1 MDAFLGSGTT
11 AAVAHKMGRRWLGV
25 EMGDHCKSLCL
36 PRLKDVVDGSDKTG
50 VTKRYAWQGGGGF
63 KFYELGEP
71 MLDENGAISEGID
84 FDTLAAH
91 IWWRETGSA
100 WDVATRN
107 GTFLGV
113 HDGIAY
119 AMLYNGVLHD
129 RSYAGGNVL
138 TPKTMRIIREDIG
151 AAKYDRMIVYGE
163 CTKLS
168 AAKLK
173 EEKVEFRQTPYDIV
187 TRR

>member
-1 MDAFLGSGTT
+1 MDSFLGSGTT
-11 AAVAHKMGRRWLGV
+11 AAVAHKMGRRWIGI
-25 EMGDHCKSLCL
+25 EMGDHAQTMCQV
-36 PRLKDVVDGSDKTG
+36 RLKSVCDGEQSGISKA
-50 VTKRYAWQGGGGF
+50 VKWRGGGGF

-71 MLDENGAISEGID
+71 LLDENGSISEGID

-91 IWWRETGSA
+91 IWWRETEKS
-100 WDVATRN
+100 WDVATRR

-113 HDGIAY
+113 HDGVAY

-151 AAKYDRMIVYGE
+151 EAKYDRVIIYGE

-173 EEKVEFRQTPYDIV
+173 EEKIEFRQTPYDIV

>member
-1 MDAFLGSGTT
+1 MNCGKSMMQR
-11 AAVAHKMGRRWLGV
+11 KGRRWIGI
-25 EMGDHCKSLCL
+25 EMGEHAKTHCAV
-36 PRLKDVVDGSDKTG
+36 RLKKVVDGEQGGISASVGWK
-50 VTKRYAWQGGGGF
+50 GGGGF

-71 MLDENGAISEGID
+71 LLDENGAISEGID

-91 IWWRETGSA
+91 IWWRETVKS
-100 WDVATRN
+100 WDVAARH

-151 AAKYDRMIVYGE
+151 EAKCDRLIVYGE

-173 EEKVEFRQTPYDIV
+173 EEKVEFRQTPYDIQC
-187 TRR
+187 RGG

>member
-1 MDAFLGSGTT
+1 M
-11 AAVAHKMGRRWLGV
+11 
-25 EMGDHCKSLCL
+25 
-36 PRLKDVVDGSDKTG
+36 RLKKVVGGEQGG
-50 VTKRYAWQGGGGF
+50 VSASVGWKGGGGF
-63 KFYELGEP
+63 KFYVLGEP
-71 MLDENGAISEGID
+71 LLDENGAISEGID

-91 IWWRETGSA
+91 IWWRETEKS
-100 WDVATRN
+100 WDVAARN
-107 GTFLGV
+107 GMFLGV

-138 TPKTMRIIREDIG
+138 TPKTMRIVREDIG
-151 AAKYDRMIVYGE
+151 EAKHDLLIVYGE

-173 EEKVEFRQTPYDIV
+173 RQKGTVPFDGYFAFSRINRQDCALKDFRL
-187 TRR
+187 